1 MKAIYQDVVTQI
13 SDQLVDVLCT
23 HESGIARR
31 ARLIDA
37 DIAEI
42 TTQIG
47 LQTTQKLLEHVRD
60 LEVKKTTK
68 PG

>member
-1 MKAIYQDVVTQI
+1 MNAVYQDLVTQF
-13 SDQLVDVLCT
+13 SDQLVDVLCAQ
-23 HESGIARR
+23 ESGLARR
-31 ARLIDA
+31 ACLIDA

-47 LQTTQKLLEHVRD
+47 LQTTQKLLERVRD
-60 LEVKKTTK
+60 QEVKKTTK

>member
-1 MKAIYQDVVTQI
+1 MKAVYQDVVTQI

-23 HESGIARR
+23 HESEIARR

-47 LQTTQKLLEHVRD
+47 LQTTQKLLEHARD

>member
-1 MKAIYQDVVTQI
+1 MKAVYQAIVSQI
-13 SDQLVDVLCT
+13 SDQLVAVLCA
-23 HESGIARR
+23 HESEIARR

-42 TTQIG
+42 TGQIG
-47 LQTTQKLLEHVRD
+47 LQTTQKLLEHARD
-60 LEVKKTTK
+60 QEVKKTAQ